1 MSTRRP
7 TIAVSM
13 GDPGGIGAE
22 CLVKALADR
31 ERRRSARF
39 LIFGSAQPMR
49 DAADRAGLPH
59 DWWRVAEGSDAHTA
73 EAHDVVLIDSGGERF
88 HAAPAREAGRL
99 SFRWVE
105 RAIEACKAGV
115 AQGIVTGPISK
126 TAWHAAGHRR
136 FPGHTEL
143 LAERFRAKRV
153 GMLFESPKLR
163 VILATVHLP
172 LMDVRHA
179 LTIGCVFDA
188 IDLGHE
194 ACQRLGI
201 ARPRIAVCGL
211 NPHAGEGGLLGD
223 EETRIIEPAI
233 EHAVRTGIDAQGPFP
248 GDTIFTKAAGG
259 GFDLVVAMYHDQG
272 LIPVKLLAWD
282 RAVNVS
288 CGLPVPRTSPDHGT
302 AFDIAGKD
310 RADPGSTAAA
320 IDLCV
325 KLARNAGEQPMP
337 GEPVQGLP

>member
-1 MSTRRP
+1 MNARP

-13 GDPGGIGAE
+13 GDPGGVGAE
-22 CLVKALADR
+22 CLVKALADKD
-31 ERRRSARF
+31 RRRSARF

-49 DAADRAGLPH
+49 DAADRAGLGH
-59 DWWRVAEGSDAHTA
+59 DWWRVAEGSDAHAA

-88 HAAPAREAGRL
+88 APGATREGGRL

-105 RAIEACKAGV
+105 RAIESCRHGS
-115 AQGIVTGPISK
+115 AQGMVTGPISK
-126 TAWHAAGHRR
+126 TAWHAAGHKR

-143 LAERFRAKRV
+143 LADRFNAKRV

-172 LMDVRHA
+172 LMDVRNV
-179 LTIGCVFDA
+179 LTIGRVFDA
-188 IDLGHE
+188 IDLGNE
-194 ACQRLGI
+194 ACKRLGI
-201 ARPRIAVCGL
+201 ESPRIAVCGL

-233 EHAVRTGIDAQGPFP
+233 EHAVRTGVHAQGPFP
-248 GDTIFTKAAGG
+248 GDTIFNRALGSE
-259 GFDLVVAMYHDQG
+259 FDLVVAMYHDQG
-272 LIPVKLLAWD
+272 LIPVKLLGWD
-282 RAVNVS
+282 RAVNVT

-302 AFDIAGKD
+302 AYDIAGTN

-325 KLARNAGEQPMP
+325 KLARNAI
-337 GEPVQGLP
+337 